1 MKKKTLAQAIK
12 AELDRRDPVTYCF
25 IYEALERLS
34 AGVVEDREKILA
46 SEEWKGSLIAPEAW
60 IRSAEGIQKLIKSL

>member
-12 AELDRRDPVTYCF
+12 AELDQRDPVTSMF

-34 AGVVEDREKILA
+34 AGVIEDREAILE
-46 SEEWKGSLIAPEAW
+46 SKEWERSIIAPEAW
-60 IRSAEGIQKLIKSL
+60 IRSAESIQKLIKSL

>member
-12 AELDRRDPVTYCF
+12 AELDRSDPVTNCF
-25 IYEALERLS
+25 IFEALERLS
-34 AGVVEDREKILA
+34 AGVIEDREKILA

-60 IRSAEGIQKLIKSL
+60 VRSAENIQKLIKSL